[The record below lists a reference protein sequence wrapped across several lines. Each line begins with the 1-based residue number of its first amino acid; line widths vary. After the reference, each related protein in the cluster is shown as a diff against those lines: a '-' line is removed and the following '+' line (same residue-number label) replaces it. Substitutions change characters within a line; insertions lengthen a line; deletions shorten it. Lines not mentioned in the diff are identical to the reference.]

1 MTEMKQDIL
10 GIDTNA
16 KTVKGAK
23 FGYVTG
29 IAYLAPSTESGINT
43 CQHASAGCKA
53 ACLFT
58 AGRGAMSNV
67 KNARIEKTLTFF
79 RNKQVWLTKLDKE
92 VAKLVKKA
100 NKIGKVACVRLNGT
114 SDLPWENIR
123 FSDGMNIMEKHPT
136 VQFYDYTKNHH
147 RMFQYINGDLPT
159 NYHLTFSRSETNN
172 DIAVKVLNKGGNV
185 AVVFR
190 NKLPDTWNGFKVID
204 GDASDLRFTDPKNVV
219 VGLVEKGRAKK
230 DETGFVVE
238 PE

>member
-16 KTVKGAK
+16 KTVKGSK
-23 FGYVTG
+23 FGYITG
-29 IAYLAPSTESGINT
+29 IAYLAPSVESGYNT
-43 CQHASAGCKA
+43 CKHASEGCKS

-58 AGRGAMSNV
+58 AGRGAMDSV

-79 RNKQVWLTKLDKE
+79 RNKHVWLAKLDKE
-92 VAKLVKKA
+92 ITKLAKKA
-100 NKIGKVACVRLNGT
+100 KKIGKVVCVRLNGT
-114 SDLPWENIR
+114 SDLPWESICFN
-123 FSDGMNIMEKHPT
+123 DGLNIMEKHPT
-136 VQFYDYTKNHH
+136 VQFYDYTKNHN

-159 NYHLTFSRSETNN
+159 NYHLTFSRSESNE
-172 DIAVKVLNKGGNV
+172 DISLKVLSEGGNV

-190 NKLPDTWNGFKVID
+190 NKLPETWNGFRVID
-204 GDASDLRFTDPKNVV
+204 GDESDLRFTDPKNVV